1 MKNAT
6 TYLVLVGILVFLS
19 GCGLIQE
26 PENEPLISKK
36 APETNNDPC
45 TSSTCVDDPPDDPPK
60 DPPDDPPD
68 DPKDPPDDPPDDPP
82 VDLKVKLRQDK
93 QAVHRDLG
101 YTGAR
106 RKLFGPIDAKDGLVE
121 CIYTG
126 QKVKTNG
133 QIPDHTI
140 MNTEHVWPQSR
151 GATGIAKSDLNHLLP
166 TMSEANN
173 RRSSHFFGNVQ
184 RSTWSEGGSS
194 LGDDSSGKERFEPRD
209 VSKGNIARAMFYFA
223 IMYQKPIASDEE
235 AVLRQ
240 WHKSDPVD
248 ATERARNDKV
258 AQAQG
263 SRNPFID
270 HPEFVD
276 QITDF

>member
-1 MKNAT
+1 MYEMKNAI
-6 TYLVLVGILVFLS
+6 TYFILVGILVCLS
-19 GCGLIQE
+19 GCGFLQE
-26 PENEPLISKK
+26 PEKEPLASKK
-36 APETNNDPC
+36 SPDPKNDSC
-45 TSSTCVDDPPDDPPK
+45 TSSTCIDEVPNDPPK
-60 DPPDDPPD
+60 DPPDDPP
-68 DPKDPPDDPPDDPP
+68 
-82 VDLKVKLRQDK
+82 VDLKLRLRQDK

-101 YTGAR
+101 YSGAR
-106 RKLFGPIDAKDGLVE
+106 RKLFGPIDAKDGFVE

-173 RRSSHFFGNVQ
+173 RRSSLFFGNVQ
-184 RSTWSEGGSS
+184 RSTWSDGGSL
-194 LGDDSSGKERFEPRD
+194 LGDDASGKERFEPRD
-209 VSKGNIARAMFYFA
+209 VSKGNIARAMFYFS

-240 WHKSDPVD
+240 WHKTDPVD

-263 SRNPFID
+263 SRNPLID
-270 HPEFVD
+270 NPEFVD
-276 QITDF
+276 QIADF